1 MKQTI
6 LVTGGAG
13 YIGSHTVKLLL
24 EKKYDV
30 IILDSL
36 VNGHKESV
44 DKKAKFYQADLG
56 NKDAIRKVFQDNK
69 IDCVIHFAAFI
80 EAGESMVD
88 PKKFFRNN
96 LVNTINLLDIMLESD
111 VKKIIFSSTAA
122 VYGEPEYTP
131 IDEKHPTKPTNY
143 YGLTKRMIERILD
156 SYHHAYGLKYIA
168 LRYFNACGAHPK
180 ANLGENHN
188 PETHLIPLILQA
200 AKGERKKIMVFG
212 TDYKTNDG
220 SCIRD
225 YIHVCDLAE
234 AHIKAME
241 KLNQLNADQF
251 NLGNGKGYSVLEVI
265 NECKKITRKD
275 FKVELAPRRPGDP
288 TPRQRKSLAGLQS
301 MTLNQLLRLRGGG
314 IQDEKTAL
322 FRS

>member
-1 MKQTI
+1 MKKQTI

-13 YIGSHTVKLLL
+13 YIGSHTARLLL
-24 EKKYDV
+24 EKHYDV
-30 IILDSL
+30 IIIDSL
-36 VNGHKESV
+36 INGHKESV
-44 DKKAKFYQADLG
+44 DKRAKFYNIDLG
-56 NKDAIRKVFQDNK
+56 DKDAIRKVFEENK

-80 EAGESMVD
+80 EAGESMVN

-96 LVNTINLLDIMLESD
+96 VINTLNLLDIMLEKD

-131 IDEKHPTKPTNY
+131 IDEKHPKKPTNY
-143 YGLTKRMIERILD
+143 YGLTKLMIERILD
-156 SYHHAYGLKYIA
+156 SYNHAYGLKYIA

-180 ANLGENHN
+180 ADLGENHN

-200 AKGERKKIMVFG
+200 AKGEREKIMVFG
-212 TDYKTNDG
+212 TDYKTKDG

-234 AHIKAME
+234 AHIKAM
-241 KLNQLNADQF
+241 KRLDQLNADQF

-265 NECKKITRKD
+265 DACKKITKKD
-275 FKVELAPRRPGDP
+275 FKVELTSRRPGDP
-288 TPRQRKSLAGLQS
+288 AILIADYSKAKKILGWSPKHDLKS
-301 MTLNQLLRLRGGG
+301 
-314 IQDEKTAL
+314 IIKTAW
-322 FRS
+322 RWHKR